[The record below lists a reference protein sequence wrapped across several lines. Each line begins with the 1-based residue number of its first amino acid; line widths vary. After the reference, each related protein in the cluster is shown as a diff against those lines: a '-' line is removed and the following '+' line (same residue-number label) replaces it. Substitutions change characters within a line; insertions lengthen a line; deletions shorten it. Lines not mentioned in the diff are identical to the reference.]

1 MFMESKSSSAKLPLH
16 VGIIMDG
23 NRRWAKNHGLP
34 VSAGH
39 SSGAKVFE
47 NTAKYA
53 NSLGLKHLTVYAF
66 STENWK
72 RSKTEI
78 SALMFLFK
86 KYLKKSMKEFS
97 NENIKVRF
105 LGDISSFSK
114 DIQDLVKTIEF
125 ETKDRTG
132 LNLNIAMNYG
142 GRKEIVNA
150 AKNIFEKILKK
161 EISINDVTEDIF
173 QNNLYTQNQ
182 PEIDLVIRTAGE
194 KRLSNFML
202 WQSAYAEF
210 YSTEVLWP
218 DFSKEEF
225 NKAINEY
232 FLRTRKFGGA

>member
-1 MFMESKSSSAKLPLH
+1 MESKSSSAKLPLH

-23 NRRWAKNHGLP
+23 NRRWAKSHGLP
-34 VSAGH
+34 ASAGH

-47 NTAKYA
+47 NIAKYA
-53 NSLGLKHLTVYAF
+53 NNLGLKHLTVYAF

-86 KYLKKSMKEFS
+86 KYLKKSMREFS
-97 NENIKVRF
+97 NENMKVKF

-114 DIQDLVKTIEF
+114 DIQDLIRTIEF

-142 GRKEIVNA
+142 SRNEITSAVKKIA
-150 AKNIFEKILKK
+150 EKILRN
-161 EISINDVTEDIF
+161 EISVEDINENTL
-173 QNNLYTQNQ
+173 QENLYTCDQ
-182 PEIDLVIRTAGE
+182 PDIDFVIRTAGE

-218 DFSKEEF
+218 DFSPEEF
-225 NKAINEY
+225 NKAIDEY
-232 FLRTRKFGGA
+232 FRRTRRFGGA

>member
-1 MFMESKSSSAKLPLH
+1 MESKSSSAKLPLH

-23 NRRWAKNHGLP
+23 NRRWAKSHGLP
-34 VSAGH
+34 ASAGH

-47 NTAKYA
+47 NIAKYS
-53 NSLGLKHLTVYAF
+53 NNLGLKHLTVYAF

-86 KYLKKSMKEFS
+86 KYLKKSMREFS
-97 NENIKVRF
+97 DENMKIKF

-114 DIQDLVKTIEF
+114 DIQDLIRTIEF

-142 GRKEIVNA
+142 SRNEITNA
-150 AKNIFEKILKK
+150 VKKIAEKILRN
-161 EISINDVTEDIF
+161 EISVEDINENTL
-173 QNNLYTQNQ
+173 QENLYTCDQ
-182 PEIDLVIRTAGE
+182 PDIDFVIRTAGE

-218 DFSKEEF
+218 DFSPEEF
-225 NKAINEY
+225 DKAIDEY
-232 FLRTRKFGGA
+232 FRRTRRFGGA

>member
-1 MFMESKSSSAKLPLH
+1 MESKSSSAKLPLH

-23 NRRWAKNHGLP
+23 NRRWAKSHGLP
-34 VSAGH
+34 ASAGH

-47 NTAKYA
+47 NIAKYA
-53 NSLGLKHLTVYAF
+53 NNLGLKHLTVYAF

-86 KYLKKSMKEFS
+86 KYLKKSMREFS
-97 NENIKVRF
+97 DENMKVKF

-114 DIQDLVKTIEF
+114 DIQDLIRTIEF

-142 GRKEIVNA
+142 SRNEITSAVKKIA
-150 AKNIFEKILKK
+150 EKILRN
-161 EISINDVTEDIF
+161 EISVEDINENTL
-173 QNNLYTQNQ
+173 QENLYTCDQ
-182 PEIDLVIRTAGE
+182 PDIDFVIRTAGE

-218 DFSKEEF
+218 DFSPEEF
-225 NKAINEY
+225 NKAIDEY
-232 FLRTRKFGGA
+232 FRRTRRFGGA

>member
-1 MFMESKSSSAKLPLH
+1 MESKSSSAKLPLH

-23 NRRWAKNHGLP
+23 NRRWAKSHGLP
-34 VSAGH
+34 ASAGH

-47 NTAKYA
+47 NIAKYA
-53 NSLGLKHLTVYAF
+53 NNLGLKHLTVYAF

-86 KYLKKSMKEFS
+86 KYLKKSMREFS
-97 NENIKVRF
+97 NENMKVKF

-114 DIQDLVKTIEF
+114 DIQDLIRTIEF

-142 GRKEIVNA
+142 SRNEITNA
-150 AKNIFEKILKK
+150 VKKISEKILRN
-161 EISINDVTEDIF
+161 EISVEDINENTL
-173 QNNLYTQNQ
+173 QENLYTCDQ
-182 PEIDLVIRTAGE
+182 PDIDFVIRTAGE

-218 DFSKEEF
+218 DFSPEEF
-225 NKAINEY
+225 NKAIDEY
-232 FLRTRKFGGA
+232 FRRTRRFGGA

>member
-1 MFMESKSSSAKLPLH
+1 MENENSRVKLPMH

-39 SSGAKVFE
+39 SYGAKTFE
-47 NTAKYA
+47 NIAKYA
-53 NSLGLKHLTVYAF
+53 NNLGLKYLTVYAF

-86 KYLKKSMKEFS
+86 KYLKKSVKEFS
-97 NENIKVRF
+97 NENMKVNF
-105 LGDISSFSK
+105 LGNISLFSQ
-114 DIQDLVKTIEF
+114 DIQDLIKAIEF

-132 LNLNIAMNYG
+132 LRLNIAMNYG
-142 GRKEIVNA
+142 GRNEIVNA
-150 AKNIFEKILKK
+150 VKNIAEKILKN
-161 EISINDVTEDIF
+161 EISVDNIDENAI
-173 QNNLYTQNQ
+173 QKNLYTYNQ
-182 PEIDLVIRTAGE
+182 PDVDLVIRTAGE

-218 DFSKEEF
+218 DFSSDEF
-225 NKAINEY
+225 DKAIDEY
-232 FLRTRKFGGA
+232 CLRTRRFGGA

>member
-1 MFMESKSSSAKLPLH
+1 MESKSSSAKLPLH

-23 NRRWAKNHGLP
+23 NRRWAKSHGLP
-34 VSAGH
+34 ASAGH

-47 NTAKYA
+47 NIAKYA
-53 NSLGLKHLTVYAF
+53 NNLGLKHLTVYAF

-86 KYLKKSMKEFS
+86 KYLKKSMREFS
-97 NENIKVRF
+97 NENMKVKF

-114 DIQDLVKTIEF
+114 DIQDLIRTIEF

-132 LNLNIAMNYG
+132 VNLNIAMNYG
-142 GRKEIVNA
+142 SRNEITSAVKKIA
-150 AKNIFEKILKK
+150 EKILRN
-161 EISINDVTEDIF
+161 EISVEDINENTL
-173 QNNLYTQNQ
+173 QENLYTCDQ
-182 PEIDLVIRTAGE
+182 PDIDFVIRTAGE

-218 DFSKEEF
+218 DFSPEEF
-225 NKAINEY
+225 NKAIDEY
-232 FLRTRKFGGA
+232 FRRTRRFGGA

>member
-1 MFMESKSSSAKLPLH
+1 MESKSSSAKLPLH

-23 NRRWAKNHGLP
+23 NRRWAKSHGLP
-34 VSAGH
+34 ASAGH

-47 NTAKYA
+47 NIAKYS
-53 NSLGLKHLTVYAF
+53 NNLGLKHLTVYAF

-72 RSKTEI
+72 RSKAEI

-86 KYLKKSMKEFS
+86 KYLKKSMREFS
-97 NENIKVRF
+97 NENMKVKF

-114 DIQDLVKTIEF
+114 DIQDLIRTIEF

-142 GRKEIVNA
+142 SRNEITSAVKKIA
-150 AKNIFEKILKK
+150 EKILRN
-161 EISINDVTEDIF
+161 EISVEDINENTL
-173 QNNLYTQNQ
+173 QENLYTYDQ
-182 PEIDLVIRTAGE
+182 PDIDFVIRTAGE

-218 DFSKEEF
+218 DFSPEEF
-225 NKAINEY
+225 DKAIDEY
-232 FLRTRKFGGA
+232 FLRTRRFGGA

>member
-1 MFMESKSSSAKLPLH
+1 MESKSSSAKLPLH

-34 VSAGH
+34 ASAGH

-47 NTAKYA
+47 NIAKYA
-53 NSLGLKHLTVYAF
+53 NNLGLKHLTVYAF

-72 RSKTEI
+72 RSKAEI

-86 KYLKKSMKEFS
+86 KYLKKSIREFS
-97 NENIKVRF
+97 NENMKVKF
-105 LGDISSFSK
+105 LGDTSSFSK
-114 DIQDLVKTIEF
+114 DIQDLIRTIEF

-142 GRKEIVNA
+142 SRNEITSAVKKIA
-150 AKNIFEKILKK
+150 EKILKN
-161 EISINDVTEDIF
+161 EISVEDINENTL
-173 QNNLYTQNQ
+173 QENLYTYNH
-182 PEIDLVIRTAGE
+182 PDIDFVIRTAGE

-218 DFSKEEF
+218 DFSPEEF
-225 NKAINEY
+225 DKAINEY
-232 FLRTRKFGGA
+232 FLRTRRFGGA

>member
-1 MFMESKSSSAKLPLH
+1 MESKSSSAKLPLH

-23 NRRWAKNHGLP
+23 NRRWAKSHGLP
-34 VSAGH
+34 ASAGH

-47 NTAKYA
+47 NIAKYA
-53 NSLGLKHLTVYAF
+53 NNLGLNHLTVYAF

-86 KYLKKSMKEFS
+86 KYLKKSMREFS
-97 NENIKVRF
+97 NENMKVKF

-114 DIQDLVKTIEF
+114 DIQDLIRTIEF

-142 GRKEIVNA
+142 SRNEITSAVKKIA
-150 AKNIFEKILKK
+150 EKILRN
-161 EISINDVTEDIF
+161 EISVEDINENTL
-173 QNNLYTQNQ
+173 QENLYTCDQ
-182 PEIDLVIRTAGE
+182 PDIDFVIRTAGE

-218 DFSKEEF
+218 DFSPEEF
-225 NKAINEY
+225 NKAIDEY
-232 FLRTRKFGGA
+232 FRRTRRFGGA